1 MEDDV
6 VIIPRELFD
15 RILMRVGIM
24 SDSCARDICLDL
36 EKCIDTELEKCP
48 KTEIDIEVIKD
59 RQIRFV
65 DPFTFEI
72 DEG

>member
-1 MEDDV
+1 MEDV

-15 RILMRVGIM
+15 RVLGRVGLM
-24 SDSCARDICLDL
+24 SDTYARDIYLDL
-36 EKCIDTELEKCP
+36 EKCIDDKD
-48 KTEIDIEVIKD
+48 KDEISEEEIKD

-72 DEG
+72 GEG